1 MPTKF
6 LEGVSSKLAD
16 QWIATLL
23 TPAFVF
29 WAGGLLA
36 YADHHGF
43 TPIETWFQQFSD
55 PMQLGLIAIA
65 LCTVAASAFVAQ
77 RFDTAVLR
85 GLEGY
90 WYPGVRRLSMPLL
103 HWQKTRRRRILK
115 TLKQLNPKLQNNT
128 ATAAERE
135 EFVRCDRALH
145 QWPEQED
152 DLLPTRLGNILRAAE
167 RRPYHRYG
175 LDAIV
180 CWPRLWLLLPEAV
193 KKDLQAAQ
201 TELSNAVRLVFWSL
215 LFLIWSIW
223 AWWAIPM
230 GAIAACFAYGWAV
243 DAASVYANLIEATFD
258 LHRQLLYQA
267 LNVPLPHDPDE
278 ECRVGKQLTDRLWRG
293 PDPKH
298 VRLP

>member
-1 MPTKF
+1 MPTKL

-16 QWIATLL
+16 QWVATLL

-36 YADHHGF
+36 YGDRHGF
-43 TPIETWFQQFSD
+43 DPIETWFQQFSD

-90 WYPGVRRLSMPLL
+90 WYPGLRRLSLPLL
-103 HWQKTRRRRILK
+103 HWQKLRRRRILK
-115 TLKQLNPKLQNNT
+115 TLKQLNPKLSNNT
-128 ATAAERE
+128 ATAAERA

-145 QWPEQED
+145 QWPEQDD

-167 RRPYHRYG
+167 RRPYSRYG

-201 TELSNAVRLVFWSL
+201 TELNNAVRLVFWSL

-223 AWWAIPM
+223 AWWAIPV
-230 GAIAACFAYGWAV
+230 GLITACVVYSWAIEAAT
-243 DAASVYANLIEATFD
+243 VYASLIEATFD
-258 LHRQLLYQA
+258 LHRQLLYQG
-267 LNVPLPHDPDE
+267 LNWQRPDDPDE
-278 ECRVGKQLTDRLWRG
+278 ERRVGKQLTNYLWRG
-293 PDPKH
+293 
-298 VRLP
+298 

>member
-1 MPTKF
+1 MPTQL

-16 QWIATLL
+16 QWVATLL

-36 YADHHGF
+36 YVDRYGF
-43 TPIETWFQQFSD
+43 TAIETGFQQFSD
-55 PMQLGLIAIA
+55 PIQLGLIAIA

-90 WYPGVRRLSMPLL
+90 WYPGLRYLSKPLL
-103 HWQKTRRRRILK
+103 TWQKWCRGRTLK
-115 TLKQLNPKLQNNT
+115 TLKRLQPKLQNNIAT
-128 ATAAERE
+128 ATERAES
-135 EFVRCDRALH
+135 VRCDRALH
-145 QWPEQED
+145 QFPEQDD

-201 TELSNAVRLVFWSL
+201 TELNNAVRLVFWSL
-215 LFLIWSIW
+215 LFLIWSVW
-223 AWWAIPM
+223 AWWAIPA
-230 GAIAACFAYGWAV
+230 GLIAACFAYGWAV

-267 LNVPLPHDPDE
+267 LNLSLPNAPDE
-278 ECRVGKQLTDRLWRG
+278 ERRVGKQITKQLWRG
-293 PDPKH
+293 
-298 VRLP
+298 R

>member
-1 MPTKF
+1 MPTKL

-16 QWIATLL
+16 QWVATLL

-36 YADHHGF
+36 YIDRHGF

-90 WYPGVRRLSMPLL
+90 WYPGLRPLSRPLV
-103 HWQKTRRRRILK
+103 HWQKARRRRIVQ
-115 TLKQLNPKLQNNT
+115 TLKRLHPKLQNDS
-128 ATAAERE
+128 ATAAERA
-135 EFVRCDRALH
+135 EFVRCDRTLH
-145 QWPEQED
+145 QWPEQDD
-152 DLLPTRLGNILRAAE
+152 DLLPTRLGNLLRAAE
-167 RRPYHRYG
+167 RRPYFRYG

-201 TELSNAVRLVFWSL
+201 TELNHAVRLVFWSG
-215 LFLIWSIW
+215 LFGVWGIW
-223 AWWAIPM
+223 AWWAIPA
-230 GAIAACFAYGWAV
+230 GFIAACFAYGWAI

-267 LNVPLPHDPDE
+267 LNWQRPDAPDE
-278 ECRVGKQLTDRLWRG
+278 ERRVGKQLTDYLWRG
-293 PDPKH
+293 
-298 VRLP
+298 R

>member
-1 MPTKF
+1 
-6 LEGVSSKLAD
+6 
-16 QWIATLL
+16 
-23 TPAFVF
+23 
-29 WAGGLLA
+29 
-36 YADHHGF
+36 
-43 TPIETWFQQFSD
+43 
-55 PMQLGLIAIA
+55 
-65 LCTVAASAFVAQ
+65 
-77 RFDTAVLR
+77 LR

-90 WYPGVRRLSMPLL
+90 WYPGVRRLSVPLL
-103 HWQKTRRRRILK
+103 HWQKARRRRILK
-115 TLKQLNPKLQNNT
+115 TLKQLNPKLQNSA
-128 ATAAERE
+128 ATAAERA

-223 AWWAIPM
+223 AWWAFPV
-230 GAIAACFAYGWAV
+230 GVVAACFAYGWAV
-243 DAASVYANLIEATFD
+243 DAASIYANLIEATFD

-267 LNVPLPHDPDE
+267 LSVPIPHDPDE
-278 ECRVGKQLTDRLWRG
+278 ERRVGKWLTDRLWRG
-293 PDPKH
+293 PAPNMPDFHGPH
-298 VRLP
+298 ES